1 MDKVEGL
8 LETICIGCTI
18 FWGIAI
24 GVSVFV
30 TP

>member
-1 MDKVEGL
+1 MDRVDGL

-18 FWGIAI
+18 CLGIAVA
-24 GVSVFV
+24 VSVFV